1 MSSNNDFWAQ
11 EKVCEEQFFR
21 GGPFYMI
28 STEELPWLL
37 FENDED
43 FKEGTNMVA
52 IAAAGL
58 RLQILVDVI
67 MNNHLHQVAEG
78 SYDQALVFADRLR
91 KQARAYL
98 RRKGRNLKKWDI
110 QIKEIT
116 ELRYLRNAV
125 LYVARNPYVAHRDA
139 TPLGYRWGSAHLLFN
154 RNVSEYIPGTPYN
167 DLSFREKRELCHSHE
182 ITLPEAYRVSDGMIL
197 RQSFISYKR
206 TEDFFL
212 SANQFFQWLSRK
224 KESDIETA
232 KWIGESILLPND
244 DVFRIVSDWYG
255 VKSIT
260 TLTPDDRLQAA
271 RRMKAELSSN
281 NKQIAQVLRLPQRQI
296 DLLFPLAQ

>member
-1 MSSNNDFWAQ
+1 MSNNNDFWAQ
-11 EKVCEEQFFR
+11 EKVCEEQFLS

-28 STEELPWLL
+28 STEALPWLL
-37 FENDED
+37 FESDDD
-43 FKEGTNMVA
+43 FKEGTNLVA
-52 IAAAGL
+52 IAVAGL

-78 SYDQALVFADRLR
+78 PYDQALIFAEKLR
-91 KQARAYL
+91 KQMRAYL
-98 RRKGRNLKKWDI
+98 RRKGRTLKDWDI

-116 ELRYLRNAV
+116 ELKYLRNAI

-154 RNVSEYIPGTPYN
+154 RNVSDYTQGILFK

-182 ITLPEAYRVSDGMIL
+182 IELPQAYRVSDSMIL
-197 RQSFISYKR
+197 RQSFVSYKR
-206 TEDFFL
+206 TEEFFI

-224 KESDIETA
+224 KESDVETA

-244 DVFRIVSDWYG
+244 DVFRIVSDWFG

>member
-1 MSSNNDFWAQ
+1 MSNNNDFWAQ
-11 EKVCEEQFFR
+11 EKVCEEQFLS

-28 STEELPWLL
+28 STEDLPWLL
-37 FENDED
+37 FESDDD
-43 FKEGTNMVA
+43 FKEGTNLVA
-52 IAAAGL
+52 IAVAGL

-78 SYDQALVFADRLR
+78 PYDQALIFAEKLR
-91 KQARAYL
+91 KQMRAYL
-98 RRKGRNLKKWDI
+98 RRKGRTLKDWDI

-116 ELRYLRNAV
+116 ELKYLRNAI

-154 RNVSEYIPGTPYN
+154 RNVSDYTQGILFK

-182 ITLPEAYRVSDGMIL
+182 IELPQAYRVSDSMIL
-197 RQSFISYKR
+197 RQSFVSYKR
-206 TEDFFL
+206 TEEFFI

-224 KESDIETA
+224 KESDVETA

-244 DVFRIVSDWYG
+244 DAFREHQPPF
-255 VKSIT
+255 
-260 TLTPDDRLQAA
+260 L
-271 RRMKAELSSN
+271 
-281 NKQIAQVLRLPQRQI
+281 LPG
-296 DLLFPLAQ
+296 